1 MFRFLSFAAVA
12 VGCGIQPSGL
22 DADPTKPTAPD
33 VCVAPSPTDYIAI
46 VKAKRSLVLA
56 AAFTGRVVD
65 IRARPGQI
73 VHAGEVLARQD
84 TVELRNQLEQSEAE
98 QGSARAIAVR
108 SGVQARAAELK
119 LRVERRLATLG
130 ASPQIAVDQAFTGV
144 AEANATVLAD
154 RKTADA
160 RAATVASIK
169 DKIERADIT
178 APFDGV
184 ISMVHVKDG
193 DSVMAGA
200 AILRI
205 LDPSELVVSFAV
217 PSEDDTPLSRDMK
230 VQLQL
235 PHRAPIGAVITE
247 IAEDIEPPF
256 SYRIVDA
263 EIDAGTVGSSDIK
276 LSSVGRVTLAAR

>member
-1 MFRFLSFAAVA
+1 MTDV
-12 VGCGIQPSGL
+12 
-22 DADPTKPTAPD
+22 DPTKPTAPD
-33 VCVAPSPTDYIAI
+33 VCVAPLPADYIAI
-46 VKAKRSLVLA
+46 VKAKRSEVLA
-56 AAFTGRVVD
+56 AAFTGRVLD
-65 IRARPGQI
+65 IRVRPSQT

-84 TVELRNQLEQSEAE
+84 TAELRNQLEQSEAE
-98 QGSARAIAVR
+98 EASARAIAFR
-108 SGVQARAAELK
+108 SSGHVNAAEHK
-119 LRVERRLATLG
+119 LRLQRRLAMVG
-130 ASPQIAVDQAFTGV
+130 ASAQIAVDDATTEV
-144 AEANATVLAD
+144 AEANATALAD

-160 RAATVASIK
+160 RAATVASVK
-169 DKIERADIT
+169 GKIEHADIT

-184 ISMVHVKDG
+184 ISIVHVKDG

-217 PSEDDTPLSRDMK
+217 PSEDDTSLLRDMK

-247 IAEDIEPPF
+247 IADDIEPPF

-263 EIDAGTVGSSDIK
+263 EIDARTVGPGDIK
-276 LSSVGRVTLAAR
+276 LSSVGRVTLAAH